1 MLAPQQTIT
10 ALSPQ
15 FINSRFCTFQEL
27 RRNRHAI
34 CPPKTAQR
42 FFWILN
48 ALSYWANCFV
58 LVSSKNFSIITFVY
72 PCPAASTASFFALSF
87 SMAS

>member
-10 ALSPQ
+10 ALPPQ

-27 RRNRHAI
+27 RRSRHVI
-34 CPPKTAQR
+34 WIKTAQR

-48 ALSYWANCFV
+48 AFSYWANCFV